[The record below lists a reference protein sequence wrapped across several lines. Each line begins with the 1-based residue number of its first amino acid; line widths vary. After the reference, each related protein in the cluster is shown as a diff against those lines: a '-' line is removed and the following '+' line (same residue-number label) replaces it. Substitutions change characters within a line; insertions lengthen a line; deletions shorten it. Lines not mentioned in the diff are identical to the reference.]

1 MPSVPEPVPVSYK
14 NVKNNILILPSVNRP
29 NIFFLNLEFKF
40 KLPFES
46 FVAKSFNVAFNPP
59 PSESAATFAFTFSFD
74 NHRLGIELV
83 NDSCVEVVAD
93 ATEKY

>member
-46 FVAKSFNVAFNPP
+46 FVAKSFNVPYSVPFNVALNPP

-74 NHRLGIELV
+74 NQRLG
-83 NDSCVEVVAD
+83 CVWVLN
-93 ATEKY
+93 